1 MHWYESFYLCFSLD
15 VGFWKIINWRLCHV
29 CGIFFKK
36 ILSSIWIWLL
46 AREAHTSIPIF
57 KEQANEVVLAISR
70 FITSCSAAQIRLAPD
85 KCTELIQSISWI
97 IFFLG
102 MCMWWV
108 SLYLLF
114 FCVCVSVVVTVS
126 KRLKEQ
132 VMVLERPI
140 QGIAPLRLA
149 IRKLQPST
157 EHLTALHPDYLLLCL
172 LAKCYKAGLNILED
186 EIYEVDQPKDFFLYC
201 YYGWVIYFYR
211 VLFKDHLAFKNG
223 LSEPVTSYIAHSH
236 WKHEKLTSRLIFIDN

>member
-1 MHWYESFYLCFSLD
+1 
-15 VGFWKIINWRLCHV
+15 
-29 CGIFFKK
+29 
-36 ILSSIWIWLL
+36 
-46 AREAHTSIPIF
+46 
-57 KEQANEVVLAISR
+57 
-70 FITSCSAAQIRLAPD
+70 
-85 KCTELIQSISWI
+85 
-97 IFFLG
+97 
-102 MCMWWV
+102 MWWV

-201 YYGWVIYFYR
+201 YYGWVIYFYH

-236 WKHEKLTSRLIFIDN
+236 